1 MMVRNEILL
10 FKYSSNILFLGK
22 RIYQQFQSS
31 LENIG
36 NDIHSKLMSQYPEV
50 SSWWYVE
57 K

>member
-1 MMVRNEILL
+1 MVRNEILL